1 MHQKNCHIAQYLTV
15 ESFETKRF
23 AVLILAGIFLSHRA
37 ARNDETCEKVAET
50 TLPEEISEHL
60 KKYFESRN
68 LSLTIKNS
76 HTFN

>member
-60 KKYFESRN
+60 KNE
-68 LSLTIKNS
+68 NS
-76 HTFN
+76 MFNCRLLVDLKFIN